1 MLLLV
6 DVKKRFMLRSEKWL
20 TGPNIRKEHRA
31 GPMEGGG
38 KGGGTGGAYELAV
51 LPSWS
56 PYGAYALGCAGGQ
69 CWLPFALMPTRA
81 TLVLPHI
88 PAQSS
93 D

>member
-56 PYGAYALGCAGGQ
+56 PYGAYALGCAGAVLASV
-69 CWLPFALMPTRA
+69 CADANKSYSSA
-81 TLVLPHI
+81 TAH
-88 PAQSS
+88 SS
-93 D
+93 TVI